1 MKLSLSALMPLA
13 LMLVGITD
21 AKVYKTPL
29 HKEELTQEMLE
40 MGFESHVQQLA
51 NKYINQYEKAYPGS
65 LKPRDQEY
73 FADAPTKV
81 PLNNYMNAQY
91 YSEISIGTPGQKF
104 KVILD
109 TGSSNLWV
117 PSVDC
122 GSLACFLHNKY
133 DHSQSS
139 SYVKDGQPLKI
150 SYGSGAIEGYIS
162 QDTVK
167 IGDVSILEQKF
178 GETTSEPGLAF
189 AFGKFDGI
197 FGLAYESISQ
207 NQILPPFYN
216 AWNQRLVDSNQFS
229 FYLSDASTSSK
240 GTQPVDGG
248 LFIMGGVDES
258 LYTGELISIP
268 VRRQAYW
275 EVPLNGIKLGDQETE
290 ELTMGAAI
298 DTGTSLITLPSDMA
312 EIINAQIGAKKGWT
326 GQYTIE
332 CSARAKLPD
341 LTFTLDGNDFVLS
354 PFDYTLEVSGS
365 CISVITPMDFPDP
378 IGPMAI
384 LGDAFLRKYYSVY
397 DFDANTV
404 SFAPAV

>member
-1 MKLSLSALMPLA
+1 MRLSLSVLMPLA

-21 AKVYKTPL
+21 AKVYKAAL
-29 HKEELTQEMLE
+29 HKKELTQEMLE
-40 MGFESHVQQLA
+40 MGLESHVQHLS
-51 NKYINQYEKAYPGS
+51 NKYIKQYENAHPGTFDA
-65 LKPRDQEY
+65 RDQEF
-73 FADAPTKV
+73 FADATSKV

-91 YSEISIGTPGQKF
+91 YSEISIGTPAQNF

-109 TGSSNLWV
+109 TGSSNLWI

-122 GSLACFLHNKY
+122 SSLACFLHNKY

-139 SYVKDGQPLKI
+139 TYVKDGQPLKI

-162 QDTVK
+162 QDTVQ
-167 IGDVSILEQKF
+167 IGDIQITEQKF

-197 FGLAYESISQ
+197 FGLGYDTISA
-207 NQILPPFYN
+207 NKIVPPFYN
-216 AWNQRLVDSNQFS
+216 AWDQGKLDANKFS
-229 FYLSDASTSSK
+229 FYLSDVSGSNAK
-240 GTQPVDGG
+240 GQDGG
-248 LFIMGGVDES
+248 VFVLGGVDES
-258 LYTGELISIP
+258 KFTGNLTDIP
-268 VRRQAYW
+268 VRRKAYW
-275 EVPLNGIKLGDQETE
+275 EVALDSIKLGDQETE
-290 ELTMGAAI
+290 TLNMGAAI

-326 GQYTIE
+326 GQYTID
-332 CSARAKLPD
+332 CAARAKLPD
-341 LTFTLDGNDFVLS
+341 LTFNLGGHDFTLS

-384 LGDAFLRKYYSVY
+384 LGDAFLRRYYSVY
-397 DFDANTV
+397 DYDANTV

>member
-1 MKLSLSALMPLA
+1 MRLSLSVLMPLA

-21 AKVYKTPL
+21 AKVYKAPL
-29 HKEELTQEMLE
+29 YKEELTQEMLE
-40 MGFESHVQQLA
+40 MGFESHVQQLS
-51 NKYINQYEKAYPGS
+51 NKYIKQFAKAYPDEFQA
-65 LKPRDQEY
+65 RDQEF
-73 FADAPTKV
+73 FADGTTKV

-91 YSEISIGTPGQKF
+91 YSDISIGTPGQKF

-139 SYVKDGQPLKI
+139 TYVKDGEPLKI

-162 QDTVK
+162 RDTVQ
-167 IGDVSILEQKF
+167 IGDVSINSQKF

-197 FGLAYESISQ
+197 LGLGYDTISQ
-207 NQILPPFYN
+207 NGITPPFYN
-216 AWNQRLVDSNQFS
+216 AWDQGSLDENKFS
-229 FYLSDASTSSK
+229 FYLNDVSAPNSEQGAGSLFVMGGIDSSK
-240 GTQPVDGG
+240 FKGD
-248 LFIMGGVDES
+248 
-258 LYTGELISIP
+258 LIEIP
-268 VRRQAYW
+268 VRRRAYW
-275 EVPLNGIKLGDQETE
+275 EVALKGIKLGDQETE
-290 ELTMGAAI
+290 ELDMGAAI

-326 GQYTIE
+326 GQYTID
-332 CSARAKLPD
+332 CAARTKLPD
-341 LTFTLDGNDFVLS
+341 LTFKLGDHEFTLS

-365 CISVITPMDFPDP
+365 CISVITPMDFPSQ

-384 LGDAFLRKYYSVY
+384 LGDAFLRRYYSVY
-397 DFDANTV
+397 DMDKNSV
-404 SFAPAV
+404 SFAEAI